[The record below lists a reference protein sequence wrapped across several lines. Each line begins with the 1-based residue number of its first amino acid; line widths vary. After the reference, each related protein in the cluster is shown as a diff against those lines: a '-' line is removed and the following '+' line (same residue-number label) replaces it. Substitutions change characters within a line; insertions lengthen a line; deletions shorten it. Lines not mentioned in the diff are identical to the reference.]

1 MGMIENE
8 LNEILIK
15 AVSNGYITPIQKSN
29 ALIEYNKNGDLS
41 ILETIEIEKAASLKR
56 EKIIHTSWNELSDK
70 DALRIIVKQNRTM
83 IDYGRTI
90 SGWVTFIGIL
100 MIINI
105 IGAIILASQ
114 L

>member
-15 AVSNGYITPIQKSN
+15 SVSNGFITSVQKTN
-29 ALIEYNKNGDLS
+29 ALIEYNRNGDLS
-41 ILETIEIEKAASLKR
+41 ILETIEVEKAASLKR
-56 EKIIHTSWNELSDK
+56 EKIIDTSWDELSDK
-70 DALRIIVKQNRTM
+70 DALRTIVKQNRTM
-83 IDYGRTI
+83 IDCGRTI

-105 IGAIILASQ
+105 IGAIILVSQ